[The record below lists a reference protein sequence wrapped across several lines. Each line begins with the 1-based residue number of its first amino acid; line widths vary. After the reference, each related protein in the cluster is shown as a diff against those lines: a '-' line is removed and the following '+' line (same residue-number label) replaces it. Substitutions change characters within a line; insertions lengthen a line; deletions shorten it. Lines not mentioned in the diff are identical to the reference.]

1 MISNGTPAKV
11 VAAASDIRDIKP
23 PLDIPSG
30 WAPLWWT
37 LGTLAALVLLY
48 FLWRRWRQQRA
59 LVPVAPPIPA
69 HVRARQ
75 KLAAALALLGQPKPF
90 CNAVSDVSRLYLE
103 ERFNFHAPERTTEE
117 FLRELA
123 GTDLLSPDQK
133 DSLTRFLESC
143 DLVKFARYEPG
154 ETELRALHES
164 AVRLIDET
172 EPRPAPGTAT
182 AAPAPAAGTP
192 P

>member
-1 MISNGTPAKV
+1 
-11 VAAASDIRDIKP
+11 
-23 PLDIPSG
+23 
-30 WAPLWWT
+30 
-37 LGTLAALVLLY
+37 
-48 FLWRRWRQQRA
+48 
-59 LVPVAPPIPA
+59 
-69 HVRARQ
+69 
-75 KLAAALALLGQPKPF
+75 
-90 CNAVSDVSRLYLE
+90 
-103 ERFNFHAPERTTEE
+103 
-117 FLRELA
+117 
-123 GTDLLSPDQK
+123 
-133 DSLTRFLESC
+133 LESC